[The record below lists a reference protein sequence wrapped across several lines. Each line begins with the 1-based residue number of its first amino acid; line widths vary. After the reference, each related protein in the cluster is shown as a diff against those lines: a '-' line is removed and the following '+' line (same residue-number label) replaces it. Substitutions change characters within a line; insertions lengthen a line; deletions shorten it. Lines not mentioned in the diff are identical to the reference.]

1 MSTATRHPPPF
12 RTHLSLHISQAVCG
26 AILWRTSTQK
36 TCPGLSWSPGDPKAH
51 GGPAHSSP
59 SASPRQLHHNRS
71 EGNLSWTDVESKHT
85 GLGVA
90 AMEQGAGGGSYN
102 PKSGGVRSTRKILET
117 SQARSTRRVAA
128 GPEGEDSSEKQ
139 FGLETPLQQVGGRPR
154 GFFCFP
160 PKLYKR

>member
-1 MSTATRHPPPF
+1 MPTATRHPLPCSP
-12 RTHLSLHISQAVCG
+12 HLSLHISQAVCG
-26 AILWRTSTQK
+26 AILWRNSTQK
-36 TCPGLSWSPGDPKAH
+36 TCPGLSWSPGEPKAH
-51 GGPAHSSP
+51 GGPAQSSP
-59 SASPRQLHHNRS
+59 SASPRQPHHNRS
-71 EGNLSWTDVESKHT
+71 DGTLSWTDVESKHT

-90 AMEQGAGGGSYN
+90 AMEQGAGGGGSYN

-154 GFFCFP
+154 GCFVSP
-160 PKLYKR
+160 QIL